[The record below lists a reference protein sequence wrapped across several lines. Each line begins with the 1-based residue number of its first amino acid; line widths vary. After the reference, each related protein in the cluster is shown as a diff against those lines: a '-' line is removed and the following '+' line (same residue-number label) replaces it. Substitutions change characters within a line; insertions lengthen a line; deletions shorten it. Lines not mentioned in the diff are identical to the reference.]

1 MSDPFFERYGPW
13 ALVTGAAHGIGRA
26 FGDELAARGIGLIAV
41 DKQADALES
50 ACARWRERVE
60 VRPLVLDLAAPEFMV
75 RIGPHLADREIGLL
89 VASAADVPTGPFL
102 DASAAAHVRAVT
114 VNVVAGMQLAH
125 AVAGPMR
132 ARRRGGLLFIA
143 SMAGLYGTGWV
154 ATYAATKA
162 FALVLA
168 EGLWWELRDAG
179 VDVLA
184 ALPGATDTEGLQ
196 RNSPFVEDRSA
207 LAQPVDVAREALAAL
222 GKEPSWICGEQNRAI
237 ATALQGMPRAQVIE
251 MVSSATRRMTEG
263 PG

>member
-1 MSDPFFERYGPW
+1 MRNPFSELYGPW

-26 FGDELAARGIGLIAV
+26 FGDELAARGIGIVAV
-41 DKQADALES
+41 DMQADALAS
-50 ACARWRERVE
+50 ACATWRAHVD
-60 VRPLVLDLAAPEFMV
+60 VRPLVLDLADPDFMAGV
-75 RIGPHLADREIGLL
+75 RPLVAELEIGLL

-132 ARRRGGLLFIA
+132 TRGRGGLIFVA

-162 FALVLA
+162 FDLILA

-207 LAQPVDVAREALAAL
+207 LAQPAAVAREALDAL

-237 ATALQGMPRAQVIE
+237 TAALRDLPRAQVID

-263 PG
+263 PR